1 MLRRANIGSQAH
13 LDLSISYPIARLRI
27 AHLRG
32 RDLSLRV
39 SRKRN
44 PPLKRKRTPGQR
56 MTGILF
62 FVLIVAA
69 VLIAIRGKVLRKN
82 PQSEVASA
90 QSQPMV
96 TSPAPVP
103 GNGLDLVR
111 TNRGGAATAD
121 WRTTIAGLP
130 ASDQGAAYSD
140 KGDEFLARREYM
152 DAANAYQ
159 LSVQSDNASESVYYN
174 LGIALGKLG
183 RIDEATNAYAQA
195 LKIAP
200 DYAEVHNNLGNL
212 LLRKGDLDGAAR
224 HFREVTKINPE
235 LAAGYNNLGITLA
248 RQSRHEDAAAQ
259 FRKAIELDPKYLEA
273 RFNLAHS
280 FLAQRNAAGAAD
292 ELRAVLTLD
301 PGFKPAREL
310 LDKLAQTPLPQSR
323 DQRTNE

>member
-1 MLRRANIGSQAH
+1 MA
-13 LDLSISYPIARLRI
+13 
-27 AHLRG
+27 
-32 RDLSLRV
+32 
-39 SRKRN
+39 
-44 PPLKRKRTPGQR
+44 
-56 MTGILF
+56 GILF

-69 VLIAIRGKVLRKN
+69 VLIAIRGKVLRKD
-82 PQSEVASA
+82 PPSEVASA

-96 TSPAPVP
+96 TTPAPP
-103 GNGLDLVR
+103 PENGSALVR
-111 TNRGGAATAD
+111 TNRGAAATAD
-121 WRTTIAGLP
+121 WRTAIAGLP
-130 ASDQGAAYSD
+130 APDRAAAYSD
-140 KGDEFLARREYM
+140 KGDELLARREYM

-248 RQSRHEDAAAQ
+248 RQSQHDEASTQ

-273 RFNLAHS
+273 RFNLARTY
-280 FLAQRNAAGAAD
+280 LAQGKLPGAAD
-292 ELRAVLTLD
+292 ELRAVLSID

-310 LDKLAQTPLPQSR
+310 LDKLVQTPLPQSQ

>member
-1 MLRRANIGSQAH
+1 
-13 LDLSISYPIARLRI
+13 
-27 AHLRG
+27 
-32 RDLSLRV
+32 V
-39 SRKRN
+39 SKKRN
-44 PPLKRKRTPGQR
+44 QPVKKKRTTRQR
-56 MTGILF
+56 LAGILF
-62 FVLIVAA
+62 LVAIVAA
-69 VLIAIRGKVLRKN
+69 LLIAISGKFLPKN
-82 PQSEVASA
+82 PPPEVPAA
-90 QSQPMV
+90 QSQPTV

-103 GNGLDLVR
+103 GNGLGPVR
-111 TNRGGAATAD
+111 TNPGAAPTED
-121 WRTTIAGLP
+121 WRTAIAALP
-130 ASDQGAAYSD
+130 ASDRGAAYSD

-159 LSVQSDNASESVYYN
+159 LSVQSDNTSESVYYN

-212 LLRKGDLDGAAR
+212 LLRKGDFDGAAR
-224 HFREVTKINPE
+224 HFSEVTKINPD

-248 RQSRHEDAAAQ
+248 RQSRHDEAAAQ
-259 FRKAIELDPKYLEA
+259 FLKAIELDPKYLEA

-280 FLAQRNAAGAAD
+280 YLAQGKLAGAAD

-310 LDKLAQTPLPQSR
+310 LDKLAQTPSPQSR
-323 DQRTNE
+323 GQQTKQ